1 MIDPHGRPALWM
13 LGGAFCFAA
22 MGATT
27 HALGPRCDWLVIALI
42 RALMMF
48 ASTALMARVAG
59 VRLVVFRPP
68 TLWMRSLA
76 GSFSLVGNFYA
87 LTRLP
92 VADAITLSNT
102 YPLWIFLVTALLLR
116 RPPAPAEVVGMTSGL
131 VGVVL
136 IQQPHLGGDRFAVLV
151 ALLSSVSTAVA
162 MMGLHRL
169 RGFDPRAV
177 VAHFAGVASL
187 VAGAWLFFRRDAILP
202 TTLDST
208 TLLLMLGVG
217 VSGTAGQFLLT
228 RAYASGPPTQV
239 AVIGLTQV
247 VFALGFDVVLWQ
259 RSLTAMTLAGFILV
273 LAPTALLSGRAGRRL
288 LSVGRPRRGRAS
300 DASADATA
308 PEPEVAAPAA
318 AK

>member
-1 MIDPHGRPALWM
+1 MIDARGRPALWM

-27 HALGPRCDWLVIALI
+27 HALGPRCDWLVVALVRALI
-42 RALMMF
+42 MF
-48 ASTALMARVAG
+48 ASTALMARAAR

-76 GSFSLVGNFYA
+76 GSFSLVGNFFA

-102 YPLWIFLVTALLLR
+102 YPLWIFLVTAVVLR
-116 RPPAPAEVVGMTSGL
+116 RPPAPAEVMGMTVGI

-169 RGFDPRAV
+169 RGLDPRAV

-187 VAGAWLFFRRDAILP
+187 VAGAWLLFRRDAIGP

-208 TLLLMLGVG
+208 TLLLLLGVG
-217 VSGTAGQFLLT
+217 VSGTAGQFFLT
-228 RAYASGPPTQV
+228 RAYAAGPPTQV

-259 RSLTAMTLAGFILV
+259 RSLTAMSLAGFVLV

-288 LSVGRPRRGRAS
+288 LVVGKPRGGRSS
-300 DASADATA
+300 DVRADATA
-308 PEPEVAAPAA
+308 LEPKVAAPAP

>member
-1 MIDPHGRPALWM
+1 MTEPHGRPALWM

-27 HALGPRCDWLVIALI
+27 HALGPRCDWLVIALVRVLI
-42 RALMMF
+42 MF
-48 ASTALMARVAG
+48 ASTALMARAAG

-68 TLWMRSLA
+68 TLWMRSLG

-102 YPLWIFLVTALLLR
+102 YPLWIFLVTAFALR
-116 RPPAPAEVVGMTSGL
+116 QVPATAEALGMFSGL

-136 IQQPHLGGDRFAVLV
+136 IQRPHLGGDRFAVLV

-169 RGFDPRAV
+169 RGLDPRAV

-187 VAGAWLFFRRDAILP
+187 VAGTWLLLRRDAIAA
-202 TTLDST
+202 TTLDAT
-208 TLLLMLGVG
+208 TLLLLMGVG
-217 VSGTAGQFLLT
+217 VTGTAGQYFLT

-247 VFALGFDVVLWQ
+247 IFALGFDVVLWR
-259 RSLTAMTLAGFILV
+259 RSLTVMTLAGFVLV

-288 LSVGRPRRGRAS
+288 LAIGRSRGGRS
-300 DASADATA
+300 PGVSAKDKA
-308 PEPEVAAPAA
+308 PEPEVAAPAPA
-318 AK
+318 E

>member
-1 MIDPHGRPALWM
+1 MIDPHGRPARWM

-27 HALGPRCDWLVIALI
+27 HALGPRCDWLVVALVRVVI
-42 RALMMF
+42 MF
-48 ASTALMARVAG
+48 VGTALMARVAA

-76 GSFSLVGNFYA
+76 GSFSLVANFYA

-92 VADAITLSNT
+92 VADAITLSNI
-102 YPLWIFLVTALLLR
+102 YPLWIVLGSAFALR
-116 RPPAPAEVVGMTSGL
+116 RAPATAEVLGMASGI

-169 RGFDPRAV
+169 RGIDPRAV

-187 VAGAWLFFRRDAILP
+187 VAAAWLLLRRDSIMP
-202 TTLDST
+202 TTLDGT
-208 TLLLMLGVG
+208 TILLLLGVG
-217 VSGTAGQFLLT
+217 ASGTAGQFLLT

-247 VFALGFDVVLWQ
+247 VFALGFDALLWR
-259 RSLTAMTLAGFILV
+259 RSLTALTLAGFVLV
-273 LAPTALLSGRAGRRL
+273 LAPTAFLSGRAGRKLQDVAR
-288 LSVGRPRRGRAS
+288 VRRGRSSGAE
-300 DASADATA
+300 ADAPA
-308 PEPEVAAPAA
+308 AEPKVAAPAP

>member
-13 LGGAFCFAA
+13 LGGAFCFAT

-27 HALGPRCDWLVIALI
+27 HALGPRCDWLVIALVRVLI
-42 RALMMF
+42 MF
-48 ASTALMARVAG
+48 ASTALMARAAG
-59 VRLVVFRPP
+59 VRLVVFRPA

-76 GSFSLVGNFYA
+76 GSFSLVGNFFA

-102 YPLWIFLVTALLLR
+102 YPLWIVLVTAFALR
-116 RPPAPAEVVGMTSGL
+116 QPPAAAEVLGMISGL

-136 IQQPHLGGDRFAVLV
+136 IQRPHLGGDRFAVLV

-169 RGFDPRAV
+169 RGLDPRAV

-187 VAGAWLFFRRDAILP
+187 IAGAWLLLRRDAIMP

-208 TLLLMLGVG
+208 TILLLLGVG
-217 VSGTAGQFLLT
+217 VSGTAGQFFLT

-239 AVIGLTQV
+239 ALIGLTQV
-247 VFALGFDVVLWQ
+247 VFALGFDVVLWG
-259 RSLTAMTLAGFILV
+259 RSMTAMTLAGFVLV

-288 LSVGRPRRGRAS
+288 LAVGRPGRGPSS
-300 DASADATA
+300 DAAALQ
-308 PEPEVAAPAA
+308 PEVAEPAT

>member
-1 MIDPHGRPALWM
+1 MTETHGRPALWM

-27 HALGPRCDWLVIALI
+27 HALGPRCDWLVVALVRALI
-42 RALMMF
+42 MF
-48 ASTALMARVAG
+48 ASTALMARAAR

-68 TLWMRSLA
+68 TLWMRSLG

-102 YPLWIFLVTALLLR
+102 YPLWIFLVTAFALR
-116 RPPAPAEVVGMTSGL
+116 QVPAAAEVLGMISGI

-169 RGFDPRAV
+169 RGLDPRAIM
-177 VAHFAGVASL
+177 AHFAGVASL
-187 VAGAWLFFRRDAILP
+187 VAGAWLLLRRDAIAA
-202 TTLDST
+202 TTLDAT
-208 TLLLMLGVG
+208 TLLLLLGVG
-217 VSGTAGQFLLT
+217 VTGTAGQYFLT

-259 RSLTAMTLAGFILV
+259 RSLTLVSLAGFVLV

-288 LSVGRPRRGRAS
+288 LAIGRSRGRPSPDMRAE
-300 DASADATA
+300 AKV
-308 PEPEVAAPAA
+308 PEPEVAAQAPA
-318 AK
+318 K

>member
-1 MIDPHGRPALWM
+1 MTDTHGRPALWM

-27 HALGPRCDWLVIALI
+27 HALGPRCDWLVVALVRALI
-42 RALMMF
+42 MF
-48 ASTALMARVAG
+48 ASTALMARSAG
-59 VRLVVFRPP
+59 VRLVVFRPT
-68 TLWMRSLA
+68 TLWVRSLG

-102 YPLWIFLVTALLLR
+102 FPLWIFLVTALALGQL
-116 RPPAPAEVVGMTSGL
+116 PATAEVVGMISGL

-136 IQQPHLGGDRFAVLV
+136 IQQPHLGGDHFAVLV

-169 RGFDPRAV
+169 RGLDPRAIM
-177 VAHFAGVASL
+177 AHFAGVASL
-187 VAGAWLFFRRDAILP
+187 VAGAWLLLRRDAIAA
-202 TTLDST
+202 TTLDAT
-208 TLLLMLGVG
+208 TLLLLLGVG
-217 VSGTAGQFLLT
+217 VTGTAGQYFLT

-247 VFALGFDVVLWQ
+247 VFALRFDVLLWH
-259 RSLTAMTLAGFILV
+259 RSLTVMTLAGFVLV
-273 LAPTALLSGRAGRRL
+273 LAPTAMLSGRAGRRL
-288 LSVGRPRRGRAS
+288 LDIGRSRGGRSSGVRAE
-300 DASADATA
+300 ATA
-308 PEPEVAAPAA
+308 QEPEVAVPAT

>member
-1 MIDPHGRPALWM
+1 
-13 LGGAFCFAA
+13 
-22 MGATT
+22 
-27 HALGPRCDWLVIALI
+27 LI
-42 RALMMF
+42 MF
-48 ASTALMARVAG
+48 ASTVLMARAAR

-68 TLWMRSLA
+68 TLWMRSLG

-102 YPLWIFLVTALLLR
+102 YPLWIFLVTALALR
-116 RPPAPAEVVGMTSGL
+116 RVPATAEALGMFSGL

-169 RGFDPRAV
+169 RGLDPRAIM
-177 VAHFAGVASL
+177 AHFAGVASL
-187 VAGAWLFFRRDAILP
+187 VAVAWLVLRRDAI
-202 TTLDST
+202 TATALDAT
-208 TLLLMLGVG
+208 TLLLLLGVG
-217 VSGTAGQFLLT
+217 VTGTAGQFLLT
-228 RAYASGPPTQV
+228 RAYTSGPPTQV

-247 VFALGFDVVLWQ
+247 VFALGFDVVLWS
-259 RSLTAMTLAGFILV
+259 RSLTVMSLAGFVLV
-273 LAPTALLSGRAGRRL
+273 LTPTALLSGRAGQRL
-288 LSVGRPRRGRAS
+288 LAVGRMRRGRFS
-300 DASADATA
+300 DVRAEAMA
-308 PEPEVAAPAA
+308 PGPEVAAPAP

>member
-13 LGGAFCFAA
+13 LGGAFCFAT

-27 HALGPRCDWLVIALI
+27 HALGPRCDWLVIALVRVLI
-42 RALMMF
+42 MF
-48 ASTALMARVAG
+48 ASTALMARAAG
-59 VRLVVFRPP
+59 VRLVVFRPA

-102 YPLWIFLVTALLLR
+102 YPLWIVLVTAFALR
-116 RPPAPAEVVGMTSGL
+116 QPPAAAEVLGMISGL

-136 IQQPHLGGDRFAVLV
+136 IQRPHLGGDRFAVLV

-169 RGFDPRAV
+169 RGLDPRAV

-187 VAGAWLFFRRDAILP
+187 IAGAWLLLRRDAIMP

-208 TLLLMLGVG
+208 TILLLLGVG
-217 VSGTAGQFLLT
+217 VSGTAGQFFLT

-239 AVIGLTQV
+239 ALIGLTQV
-247 VFALGFDVVLWQ
+247 VFALGFDVVLWR
-259 RSLTAMTLAGFILV
+259 RSMTAFTLAGFVLV

-288 LSVGRPRRGRAS
+288 LAVGRPGRGRDS
-300 DASADATA
+300 DATSPRPDVAEPATA
-308 PEPEVAAPAA
+308 
-318 AK
+318 K